1 MATLVIGTPKQ
12 LKADGNPVRYATI
25 TWSVEPASSLN
36 LHDDGQAGTDADGLI
51 AGDFLLTVSRE
62 DGRSGTLSGTIT
74 DEPLV
79 LTLEDI

>member
-25 TWSVEPASSLN
+25 TWSVEPAGALN

-51 AGDFLLTVSRE
+51 AGPFTLTVSRE

-74 DEPLV
+74 DAPLV